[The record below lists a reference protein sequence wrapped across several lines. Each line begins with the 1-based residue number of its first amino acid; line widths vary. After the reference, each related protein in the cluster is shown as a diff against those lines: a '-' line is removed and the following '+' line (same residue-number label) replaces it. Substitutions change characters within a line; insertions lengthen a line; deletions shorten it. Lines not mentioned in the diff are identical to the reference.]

1 MRPLRTS
8 VFITVNR
15 AESPHLVPLP
25 WKCHSGSEH
34 LDPSISILSPF
45 LASRPFMIIPP
56 KCFPVS
62 SPVLQPK
69 GTTHS
74 SPRHTLAHIS
84 HFHLCT
90 LSSFLL
96 HVSPFLPLCC
106 PPLPRLLRRAPFLQR
121 LLNFLRLAGHSTDL
135 SHKAIGEFS
144 RSNADTQ
151 HPQCFYR

>member
-96 HVSPFLPLCC
+96 HVPPFLPLCC
-106 PPLPRLLRRAPFLQR
+106 PPLPKPFKILQSTPTKSPSFPLSKTWSSSPYSTLGSLLFL
-121 LLNFLRLAGHSTDL
+121 FL
-135 SHKAIGEFS
+135 F
-144 RSNADTQ
+144 
-151 HPQCFYR
+151 